1 MIRGFLLFVLFLVIG
16 AGLYQ
21 LVEQGAGYLLIVWG
35 KTSIEMSLWF
45 SIVCLVT
52 ILFVIWLT
60 WSLCSGSFRG
70 VLAAKRKV
78 FGYGDEKAQAKT
90 VDGLIDFIEE
100 NWSLALRKLTRSA
113 GKVQAPIINYLAAAR
128 SAYEL
133 GDEQGALEL
142 LHKAEN
148 SNERGGLAVAITQ
161 SRMQL
166 ANKQYEQALATL
178 ERASALRAEH
188 PVVLSL
194 RQEVY
199 LALKD
204 WPALKALLPQLNKN
218 NIGTPAERHLL
229 ELNLYREKLN
239 EKVEKLK
246 LLTDNNEKK
255 SQLEALWNEIPNH
268 LQSEE
273 SMLSLYASQL
283 MALGEHTIA
292 EKQLAAALQKQ
303 WHGQWIDLYG
313 LLLCGD
319 SKKSLQ
325 TAEKWL
331 GKYSN
336 SPNLLLALGRL
347 CIQNQQWGRAI
358 DFFESSIALQ
368 PRAEAYAELARVL
381 DYIGETEKSIHY
393 YKKGLMA
400 SVSVLA
406 NDTVYTKANHMKK

>member
-1 MIRGFLLFVLFLVIG
+1 MMRSFLLFILFLVIG

-21 LVEQGAGYLLIVWG
+21 LVEQGAGYLLIAWG

-45 SIVCLVT
+45 ALLCLVT
-52 ILFVIWLT
+52 ILFIMWLL

-70 VLAAKRKV
+70 VIAAKRKV
-78 FGYGDEKAQAKT
+78 FGYSDEQAQAKT

-100 NWSLALRKLTRSA
+100 NWSLALKKLTRSA

-133 GDEQGALEL
+133 GDEQGASEL
-142 LHKAEN
+142 LHKAEI

-161 SRMQL
+161 ARMQL

-178 ERASALRAEH
+178 ERASSLRPEH

-218 NIGTPAERHLL
+218 NIGTTAERHLL
-229 ELNLYREKLN
+229 ELNLYREELN
-239 EKVEKLK
+239 EKAEQIK
-246 LLTDNNEKK
+246 LLSDDEKK
-255 SQLEALWNEIPNH
+255 LQLETLWNETPNH
-268 LQSEE
+268 LHTEQT
-273 SMLSLYASQL
+273 MLSLYASQL
-283 MALGEHTIA
+283 MALGEHNIA
-292 EKQLAAALQKQ
+292 EKLLAAALNNQ

-331 GKYSN
+331 GKYAN

-347 CIQNQQWGRAI
+347 CMQNQQWGRAI
-358 DFFESSIALQ
+358 DFFERSIALQ
-368 PRAEAYAELARVL
+368 HRAEAYAELARTL
-381 DYIGETEKSIHY
+381 DHIGETEKSIRY

-406 NDTVYTKANHMKK
+406 NMRGKAL

>member
-45 SIVCLVT
+45 ALLSLIA
-52 ILFVIWLT
+52 ILFLIWLV

-90 VDGLIDFIEE
+90 VEGLIDFIEE
-100 NWSLALRKLTRSA
+100 NWPSALKKLTRSA

-133 GDEQGALEL
+133 GDEQGALGL
-142 LHKAEN
+142 LHKAEI

-161 SRMQL
+161 ARMQL

-178 ERASALRAEH
+178 ERASALRPEH

-218 NIGTPAERHLL
+218 NIGTTAERHLL
-229 ELNLYREKLN
+229 ELHLYREKLN
-239 EKVEKLK
+239 EKIEKIQYLS
-246 LLTDNNEKK
+246 DSEKT
-255 SQLEALWNEIPNH
+255 SALETLWSEIPNH
-268 LQSEE
+268 LQREE
-273 SMLSLYASQL
+273 SILSLYASQL
-283 MALGEHTIA
+283 MALGEHNTA
-292 EKQLAAALQKQ
+292 EKYLASALNKQ
-303 WHGQWIDLYG
+303 WHGQWVDLYG
-313 LLLCGD
+313 LLLCED
-319 SKKSLQ
+319 PQKPLQ

-331 GKYSN
+331 KQQAN

-358 DFFESSIALQ
+358 DFFENSIALQ
-368 PRAEAYAELARVL
+368 PRAEAYAELARIL
-381 DYIGETEKSIHY
+381 DYIGETEKSVRY
-393 YKKGLMA
+393 FKKGLIA

-406 NDTVYTKANHMKK
+406 NDKVYKKI